1 MVMAPHSFASPSA
14 SGLFPTLKARLGLR
28 VGATLDSMTEAFVAK
43 CSEAMTASASAR
55 NAEQASVPLVG
66 SDTAAMHF
74 ALAKDF
80 PVCSEWFLERAN
92 VSALFPFAF
101 AMSMA

>member
-1 MVMAPHSFASPSA
+1 MAPHSFASPSA

-28 VGATLDSMTEAFVAK
+28 VGATLDSVTEALVAK

-74 ALAKDF
+74 KDF
-80 PVCSEWFLERAN
+80 PVGSEWFLERAN